1 MNPAVRDPGEGPH
14 EPTQPRDL
22 ADADLAARA
31 ARRDAAA
38 WEALFDA
45 HYRRI
50 YAYLRFRL
58 ASADEAEDLAA
69 QVFETAYA
77 RADAFDYRG
86 VPIEA
91 WLLGIARN
99 LARDVIKKR
108 IRRGPTDDL
117 EAADLAGALADDD
130 PAPAIQLR
138 SDLAGALQCLT
149 EDQREVI
156 RLRFLL
162 DKSVAETAQLMDRS
176 EDAVKNL
183 QRRALAA
190 LHRALG
196 GEAYPAGGGA

>member
-1 MNPAVRDPGEGPH
+1 MREPGEGPH
-14 EPTQPRDL
+14 EPTHEGDQ

-31 ARRDAAA
+31 ARRDPAA

-58 ASADEAEDLAA
+58 ASPDEAEDLAS

-117 EAADLAGALADDD
+117 EAADVAGALTDDD

-138 SDLAGALQCLT
+138 SDLAGALRCLT

-162 DKSVAETAQLMDRS
+162 DKSVAETAHLMDRS